1 MPRNHYVQRKR
12 SPTELKK
19 QHWNPTPRPTT
30 PKPRAPNHNMQFS
43 AFFTLVFVTLQMG
56 VVIANPLPT
65 PAPAP
70 VPVPEIETPVCTVI
84 QGKTICT

>member
-1 MPRNHYVQRKR
+1 
-12 SPTELKK
+12 
-19 QHWNPTPRPTT
+19 
-30 PKPRAPNHNMQFS
+30 MQFS
-43 AFFTLVFVTLQMG
+43 AFFILVFVTLQMG

>member
-1 MPRNHYVQRKR
+1 
-12 SPTELKK
+12 
-19 QHWNPTPRPTT
+19 
-30 PKPRAPNHNMQFS
+30 MQFS